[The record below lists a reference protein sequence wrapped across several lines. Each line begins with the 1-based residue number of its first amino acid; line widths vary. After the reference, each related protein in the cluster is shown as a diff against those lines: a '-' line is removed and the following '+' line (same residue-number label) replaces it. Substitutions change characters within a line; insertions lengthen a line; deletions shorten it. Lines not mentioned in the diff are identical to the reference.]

1 MKARI
6 VAKGYSQK
14 EGVDFK
20 EVFSLAAR
28 METLCIFLAIA
39 AHMRWLILQLD
50 VKSAFLNGEL
60 QKEVYVTQPEGY
72 VIT

>member
-20 EVFSLAAR
+20 EVFSLVAR